1 MIRILKTVCRLIIG
15 FIFCSSGTVL
25 AVNSNLGLS
34 PWDVFHQGLS
44 KITGISMGQV
54 SIFVGLIVVIATIF
68 LKLEIGLG
76 TIANMILIG
85 VFMDVISYTKII
97 PTSHNF
103 FVSLLM
109 LLGSLFTMAIGSYLY
124 IGCEMGCG
132 PRDGLMVAL
141 VKKTGKPVGFIRSCI
156 ELGVLSDRFYFRWK
170 CWNWNAN
177 NCILPWG
184 VYPIG
189 VQSLKI

>member
-109 LLGSLFTMAIGSYLY
+109 LLGSLFTMAG
-124 IGCEMGCG
+124 
-132 PRDGLMVAL
+132 
-141 VKKTGKPVGFIRSCI
+141 KTVGFIRSCI
-156 ELGVLSDRFYFRWK
+156 DLGVLVIGFMLGGSVGIGTLITVFCLGACIQLVFKVLRFDVGKIKHKNIRECFVFFNK
-170 CWNWNAN
+170 CIN
-177 NCILPWG
+177 G
-184 VYPIG
+184 
-189 VQSLKI
+189 